1 MAHPDWTWLRAQREA
16 MTGALAALVRQ
27 SSYSRDKAG
36 VDAVGDLL
44 VERVP
49 LRCARVASARYGD
62 HLVFGDRRPGDAGVL
77 LIGHH
82 DTVFPAEVFAGWRED
97 ETYGYGPGALDM
109 KGGLVVIAFALQAL
123 ARQGLLRASEVTL
136 VVASEEELGSPESA
150 GVIRAHAPGADAA
163 LVFEAGRAG
172 DVIVTARK
180 GTGSVRAEATG
191 RAAHAGNAHHLGAN
205 AVRAMARF
213 IEAAEALTDHAAGVT
228 VNVGRVEGGIGKNT
242 VPDACVA
249 EVDLRFA
256 TTDDGARL
264 RAALAACASGVD
276 LPGTTVSL
284 RFETG
289 REPLQRTAGGAALRD
304 AYGRCQRAAGL
315 GEGEAPLQGGGSD
328 ACTTGAAGVP
338 SIDGLGPRGTG
349 FHTVHERVELGSLV
363 PKAEALARFL
373 AARWDF
379 PSDPGSVLGSRGD

>member
-1 MAHPDWTWLRAQREA
+1 MDDAPWQWLRAQRPA
-16 MTGALAALVRQ
+16 MTAALSSLVRQ
-27 SSYSRDKAG
+27 SSHSRNKVG
-36 VDAVGDLL
+36 VDAAGAVLEAL
-44 VERVP
+44 VP
-49 LRCARVASARYGD
+49 LGCARVPSERYGD
-62 HLVFGDRRPGDAGVL
+62 HLVFGDRRPGQPGVL

-82 DTVFPAEVFAGWRED
+82 DTVFPFDVFSGWRED

-123 ARQGLLRASEVTL
+123 AVQGVLHASEVTM

-150 GVIRAHAPGADAA
+150 EVIRAYAQGADAA
-163 LVFEAGRAG
+163 LVFESGRAG
-172 DVIVTARK
+172 DAIITARK

-205 AVRAMARF
+205 AIRAMARF

-242 VPDACVA
+242 VADRCVA
-249 EVDLRFA
+249 EVDLRF
-256 TTDDGARL
+256 TTAADGDRL
-264 RAALAACASGVD
+264 RAAITQLADRVD
-276 LPGTTVSL
+276 LPGTTVSV

-289 REPLQRTAGGAALRD
+289 RTPLQRTEASARLRD
-304 AYGRCQRAAGL
+304 RYALCQRAAGL
-315 GEGEAPLQGGGSD
+315 DEGEAPLQGGGSD

-349 FHTVHERVELGSLV
+349 FHTLHERVELGTLV
-363 PKAEALARFL
+363 PKAEALARYL
-373 AARWDF
+373 AGRWDF
-379 PSDPGSVLGSRGD
+379 PSAP